1 MYAEGHANALGV
13 GIQDENFNRFIE
25 FSNKALETFD
35 FTPCYKVDFIF
46 SGGDFRGQDIVEIAE
61 LKSIWGQGIDEPYVA
76 IENVKIS
83 SENIYLM
90 SADKNPTLK
99 ILLPNGTSLI
109 KFKSSQEEYEKLK
122 SAMGC
127 VTINV
132 IGRCERNV
140 WNGTVS
146 PQLIVEDY
154 EIVST
159 TQYYF

>member
-1 MYAEGHANALGV
+1 
-13 GIQDENFNRFIE
+13 
-25 FSNKALETFD
+25 
-35 FTPCYKVDFIF
+35 
-46 SGGDFRGQDIVEIAE
+46 
-61 LKSIWGQGIDEPYVA
+61 VA

-122 SAMGC
+122 STMGC

-132 IGRCERNV
+132 IGRCERNI

>member
-1 MYAEGHANALGV
+1 
-13 GIQDENFNRFIE
+13 
-25 FSNKALETFD
+25 LETFD

-99 ILLPNGTSLI
+99 ISTYLFPARLI
-109 KFKSSQEEYEKLK
+109 NTRIFQRLKLF
-122 SAMGC
+122 
-127 VTINV
+127 
-132 IGRCERNV
+132 
-140 WNGTVS
+140 
-146 PQLIVEDY
+146 L
-154 EIVST
+154 
-159 TQYYF
+159 